1 MLAQG
6 ILGRTGLA
14 AVKTRVY
21 HRQMFRLK
29 MLLHVSIIPR
39 HVLTEQTLPKAVYVS
54 HHIRIQLC
62 FHIYKIKQT
71 IQ

>member
-6 ILGRTGLA
+6 ILGRAGLA
-14 AVKTRVY
+14 TVKTGVY

-29 MLLHVSIIPR
+29 MLLDVTTIPR

-54 HHIRIQLC
+54 RHIRIEFGL
-62 FHIYKIKQT
+62 HIYKIKRT